1 MDNIEFDNKLLE
13 TYYKLSLDKN
23 EIVVDANL
31 VGKNITEHDLNILL
45 SLKSV
50 KFIGM
55 DLSNLSLN
63 GGNAEK
69 IYIDNCI
76 LDNAHF
82 DSMQDDTSDLLKGI
96 YLSNVSLNSRTLTR
110 NGKFKKSKNCGNI
123 KFGSFTRF
131 CFK

>member
-76 LDNAHF
+76 LDNA
-82 DSMQDDTSDLLKGI
+82 
-96 YLSNVSLNSRTLTR
+96 R
-110 NGKFKKSKNCGNI
+110 
-123 KFGSFTRF
+123 
-131 CFK
+131 